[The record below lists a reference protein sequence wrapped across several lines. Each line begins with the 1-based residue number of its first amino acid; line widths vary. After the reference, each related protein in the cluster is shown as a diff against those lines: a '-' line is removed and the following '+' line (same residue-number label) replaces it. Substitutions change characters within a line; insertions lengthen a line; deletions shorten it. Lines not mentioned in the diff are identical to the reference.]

1 LSLWNPN
8 AVTLRFHVE
17 VSTRIADGTSLCL
30 TAFSIG
36 AIENPELQK
45 AELKF
50 IGFDERS
57 LCFTQN
63 LTGTDDDA

>member
-1 LSLWNPN
+1 VKSIELSFSP
-8 AVTLRFHVE
+8 
-17 VSTRIADGTSLCL
+17 RIAGCTPLCL

-50 IGFDERS
+50 IGFDEKS

-63 LTGTDDDA
+63 LTGTDNDA